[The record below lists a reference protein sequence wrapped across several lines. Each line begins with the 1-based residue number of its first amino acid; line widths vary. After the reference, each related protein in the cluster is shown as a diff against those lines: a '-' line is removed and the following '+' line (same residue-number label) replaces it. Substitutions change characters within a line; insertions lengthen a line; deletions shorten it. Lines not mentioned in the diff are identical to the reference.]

1 MPPGIS
7 ADYKPRAGFL
17 SIKRSWLH
25 IVSAKK
31 AENPPVFLPARFAF
45 SRICVIIRLEIKGV
59 G

>member
-1 MPPGIS
+1 MS

-31 AENPPVFLPARFAF
+31 AEKSAAFFARPFCFFPNMCYNP
-45 SRICVIIRLEIKGV
+45 SGD
-59 G
+59 